1 MKPSCLILNLA
12 SITRFNYEELIPINF
27 LPFYQRPI
35 GQTGGRGVPVQR
47 PVVIMVHTPGTE
59 RV

>member
-1 MKPSCLILNLA
+1 MKNFFP
-12 SITRFNYEELIPINF
+12 FN
-27 LPFYQRPI
+27 QRPI

-47 PVVIMVHTPGTE
+47 PVVIMVDTPDTE